1 MEGFI
6 FKYIHIHRMASSIY
20 IYTKR
25 SDYDNL
31 YKGKTEAYTYE
42 TPILDFFIRPTEGY
56 DADDSILT
64 NRLWVV
70 TQTDK
75 VKMRPSLE
83 RSIVHFTNGTCFDFC
98 SGNELQVEKE
108 KVFYNPKSNQL
119 EFYPRKLR
127 KPLLSLKV
135 DKVVGGKPSKK
146 SKINFKA
153 KYYDM
158 THDRLNLF
166 V

>member
-1 MEGFI
+1 
-6 FKYIHIHRMASSIY
+6 MASSIY
-20 IYTKR
+20 IYTNKN
-25 SDYDNL
+25 DYDNL
-31 YKGKTEAYTYE
+31 YKGKQEAYTYE

-56 DADDSILT
+56 DVPDSIYT
-64 NRLWVV
+64 NKLWVV

-83 RSIVHFTNGTCFDFC
+83 RTIVHFTNGTCFEFC
-98 SGNELQVEKE
+98 NGSELQVEKE
-108 KVFYNPKSNQL
+108 KVFYNPKNNQL
-119 EFYPRKLR
+119 EFYPRTLR

-135 DKVVGGKPSKK
+135 DKVIGGKPTKK
-146 SKINFKA
+146 SKIRFKN

>member
-1 MEGFI
+1 
-6 FKYIHIHRMASSIY
+6 MASSIY
-20 IYTKR
+20 IYTNLQ
-25 SDYDNL
+25 DYENL
-31 YKGKTEAYTYE
+31 YKGKQEAYTYE
-42 TPILDFFIRPTEGY
+42 TPIIDLFIRPREG
-56 DADDSILT
+56 DAVTDSIQT
-64 NRLWVV
+64 NKLWVI

-83 RSIVHFTNGTCFDFC
+83 RTIVHFSNGTCFDFC
-98 SGNELQVEKE
+98 SGNEVQVERE
-108 KVFYNPKSNQL
+108 KIIYNPKNNQL

-127 KPLLSLKV
+127 RPLLSLKV

>member
-6 FKYIHIHRMASSIY
+6 FKYIHTGNMASSIY

-56 DADDSILT
+56 DAADSIPT

-83 RSIVHFTNGTCFDFC
+83 RSIVHFSNGSCFDFC
-98 SGNELQVEKE
+98 SGSELQVEKE
-108 KVFYNPKSNQL
+108 KVFYDPINNML
-119 EFYPRKLR
+119 EFYPRRFR

-135 DKVVGGKPSKK
+135 DRVVGGRPKDK
-146 SKINFKA
+146 SKINFKV

>member
-1 MEGFI
+1 
-6 FKYIHIHRMASSIY
+6 MASSIY

-25 SDYDNL
+25 EDYENL
-31 YKGKTEAYTYE
+31 YKGKIEAFTYQ

-56 DADDSILT
+56 DADDSIPT
-64 NRLWVV
+64 NKLWVV
-70 TQTDK
+70 TNTDK
-75 VKMRPSLE
+75 LKARPSLE
-83 RSIVHFTNGTCFDFC
+83 RTIVHFSNGTCFDYI
-98 SGNELQVEKE
+98 SGSELQVEKD
-108 KVFYNPKSNQL
+108 KMFYNPTMNTL
-119 EFYPRKLR
+119 EFYPRRLR

-135 DKVVGGKPSKK
+135 DKVVGGRPEKK

>member
-1 MEGFI
+1 
-6 FKYIHIHRMASSIY
+6 MASSIY
-20 IYTKR
+20 IYTNLK
-25 SDYDNL
+25 DYENF
-31 YKGKTEAYTYE
+31 YKGKQEAYTYE

-56 DADDSILT
+56 DAADSIPT
-64 NRLWVV
+64 NKLWVI

-83 RSIVHFTNGTCFDFC
+83 RTIVHFSNGTCFDFLC
-98 SGNELQVEKE
+98 GNEIQVEKE
-108 KVFYNPKSNQL
+108 KIYYNPTTNELQ
-119 EFYPRKLR
+119 FYPRRFR

-135 DKVVGGKPSKK
+135 DRVVGGRPEKK
-146 SKINFKA
+146 SMIRFKN

>member
-1 MEGFI
+1 
-6 FKYIHIHRMASSIY
+6 MASSIY
-20 IYTKR
+20 IYTNIQ
-25 SDYDNL
+25 DYENL
-31 YKGKTEAYTYE
+31 YKGKQEAYTYE
-42 TPILDFFIRPTEGY
+42 TPIIDLFIRPREG
-56 DADDSILT
+56 DAVTDSIQT
-64 NRLWVV
+64 NKLWVI

-83 RSIVHFTNGTCFDFC
+83 RTIVQFSNGTCFDFC

-108 KVFYNPKSNQL
+108 KVFYNPKTNQL
-119 EFYPRKLR
+119 EFYPRTLR

-135 DKVVGGKPSKK
+135 DKVVGGKPNKK
-146 SKINFKA
+146 SKIRFRN

>member
-1 MEGFI
+1 
-6 FKYIHIHRMASSIY
+6 MASSIY
-20 IYTKR
+20 IYTNR
-25 SDYDNL
+25 DDYDNL
-31 YKGKTEAYTYE
+31 YRGKTEAWTYE

-56 DADDSILT
+56 DASDSIQT
-64 NRLWVV
+64 NKLWVI
-70 TQTDK
+70 TNTSK
-75 VKMRPSLE
+75 LKERPPLD
-83 RSIVHFTNGTCFDFC
+83 RTIVHFRNGTCFDFC

-108 KVFYNPKSNQL
+108 KVFYNPKNNQL
-119 EFYPRKLR
+119 EFYPRTLR

-146 SKINFKA
+146 SKIIYRV

>member
-1 MEGFI
+1 
-6 FKYIHIHRMASSIY
+6 MASSIY

-25 SDYDNL
+25 EDYNNL
-31 YKGKTEAYTYE
+31 YRGKDEAFTYQ

-56 DADDSILT
+56 DVADSIPT
-64 NRLWVV
+64 NRLWVI
-70 TQTDK
+70 THTDK
-75 VKMRPSLE
+75 LKARPSLE
-83 RSIVHFTNGTCFDFC
+83 RSIVHFSNGTCFDYI
-98 SGNELQVEKE
+98 SGSELQVEKD
-108 KVFYNPKSNQL
+108 KMFYNPTMNTL
-119 EFYPRKLR
+119 EFYPRRLR

-135 DKVVGGKPSKK
+135 DKVVGGRPKKK

>member
-1 MEGFI
+1 
-6 FKYIHIHRMASSIY
+6 MASSIY
-20 IYTKR
+20 IYTNIE
-25 SDYDNL
+25 DYENL
-31 YKGKTEAYTYE
+31 YKGKQEAYTYE
-42 TPILDFFIRPTEGY
+42 TPIIALFIRPREG
-56 DADDSILT
+56 DSVTDSVPT
-64 NRLWVV
+64 NKLWVI

-83 RSIVHFTNGTCFDFC
+83 RTIVHFSNGTCFDFC
-98 SGNELQVEKE
+98 SGNELQVQKE
-108 KVFYNPKSNQL
+108 KVFYNPKTNQL
-119 EFYPRKLR
+119 EFYPRTLR

-135 DKVVGGKPSKK
+135 DKVVGGKPNKK
-146 SKINFKA
+146 SKIRFKN